1 MSTNDTLLDQCRR
14 EVPYNVQP
22 HPNGYVDFWT
32 VTGPTVSGHVL
43 YSEWDEAKYDAN
55 ELNEAYAL
63 ALFHERSKSRTSLSV
78 EDIEACMDEIG
89 DPPDNPDHFWLW
101 REKVSAR
108 LTAKL
113 NELNTP
119 TNG

>member
-1 MSTNDTLLDQCRR
+1 MTPNDTLLDQCRMDALKAWTFTPMAPEYR
-14 EVPYNVQP
+14 DRDA
-22 HPNGYVDFWT
+22 YVRIYA
-32 VTGPTVSGHVL
+32 SAL
-43 YSEWDEAKYDAN
+43 Y
-55 ELNEAYAL
+55 
-63 ALFHERSKSRTSLSV
+63 HERSKPRTSLSV
-78 EDIEACMDEIG
+78 EDIDACMDEIG